1 MDDAVAADLDARKLS
16 LFRPLGYQRNAC
28 GYCKASQNGSAA
40 YYTSS
45 VSVRPEHYE
54 DLINRGWRRSGTLY
68 YRQNLQQS
76 CCPHYS
82 LRLEAASFKPSKD
95 QRQAINRWNRYVLGP
110 EYIWNA
116 ARLCPK
122 TREEKRHRK
131 QHFDLIT
138 AIHETEYC
146 NVKRPIDP
154 KTKRPIEPAH
164 RFEVTMESDSMS
176 HRKYEVFLKYQMTVH
191 HDEQERWRST
201 DFKRFL
207 CSGLKRNTVKEGSR
221 ERELGSW
228 HQCYRLDGRLIA
240 VAVLDLVPHGVSSVY
255 LYYDPEFSDWEFGKL
270 GALREI
276 SFAMEGAYQ
285 YYYMGYYIHSC
296 QKMRYKA
303 AYKPQFILD
312 PELLTWHPLNGEL
325 MAKLDERPYVSL
337 SRDRQRS
344 LLATPEDENSAID
357 ALQRRVNA
365 AAEMNEED
373 MSLFDIYMPGVM
385 TAEEVESRIDLDYW
399 LLVVQGTLVHMID
412 LVGWETSNIRNPQSI
427 KGIIGELAAV
437 LGPELVKATAVVLF
451 D

>member
-1 MDDAVAADLDARKLS
+1 
-16 LFRPLGYQRNAC
+16 
-28 GYCKASQNGSAA
+28 
-40 YYTSS
+40 
-45 VSVRPEHYE
+45 
-54 DLINRGWRRSGTLY
+54 
-68 YRQNLQQS
+68 
-76 CCPHYS
+76 

-146 NVKRPIDP
+146 NVKRPVDP
-154 KTKRPIEPAH
+154 RTKRPIEPAH
-164 RFEVTMESDSMS
+164 RFEVTIESDSIS
-176 HRKYEVFLKYQMTVH
+176 QRKYEVFLKYQMAVH
-191 HDEQERWRST
+191 RDEKERWKRA

-207 CSGLKRNTVKEGSR
+207 CSGLKQNIVKEGSR
-221 ERELGSW
+221 ERKLGSW

-240 VAVLDLVPHGVSSVY
+240 VAVLDLMPHGMSSVY
-255 LYYDPEFSDWEFGKL
+255 LYYDPEFGDWEFGKL

-276 SFAMEGAYQ
+276 SFAVEGAYQ

-303 AYKPQFILD
+303 AYRPQFVLD
-312 PELLTWHPLNGEL
+312 PESLTWHPLDGEF
-325 MAKLDERPYVSL
+325 MAKLDGRPYVSL

-344 LLATPEDENSAID
+344 LLAAPKDENATEI
-357 ALQRRVNA
+357 
-365 AAEMNEED
+365 NEED
-373 MSLFDIYMPGVM
+373 MSLFDIHMPGVM
-385 TAEEVESRIDLDYW
+385 TVEEVESQIDLDYW
-399 LLVVQGTLVHMID
+399 LLVVEGTLIHMID
-412 LVGWETSNIRNPQSI
+412 LVGWETSNIRNPQSV
-427 KGIIGELAAV
+427 KGIAGELAAV
-437 LGPELVKATAVVLF
+437 LGPELVKTTAVVLF